1 MNSGKFQKI
10 ENVNENFI
18 LSELQTVDGLDKRNV
33 RFVFTGAIP
42 GRVKLSGQL
51 TPKCKQT
58 NFKNSEN
65 YGNSGKFRILL

>member
-33 RFVFTGAIP
+33 RFVFAGAIP
-42 GRVKLSGQL
+42 GRVNLSGQL

-58 NFKNSEN
+58 NFK
-65 YGNSGKFRILL
+65 KFRKLREFR